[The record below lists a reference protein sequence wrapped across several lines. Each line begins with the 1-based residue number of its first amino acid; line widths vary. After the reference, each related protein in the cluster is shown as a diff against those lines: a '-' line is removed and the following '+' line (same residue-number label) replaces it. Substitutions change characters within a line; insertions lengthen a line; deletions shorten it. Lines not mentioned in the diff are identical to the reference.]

1 MDIVNKIEKEVRKYI
16 EEYKN
21 NSEDNYDFGNKH
33 KNMYIK
39 SLLI

>member
-1 MDIVNKIEKEVRKYI
+1 MDIVNQVEKEVRKYI

-21 NSEDNYDFGNKH
+21 NSKDSYDFWNEH
-33 KNMYIK
+33 INIK